1 MEFGKE
7 VEDRYSAGDLQ
18 NMFYKDD
25 NEDGSKLAFSS
36 SFFLLII
43 LARILISGGCEF
55 EPLVS

>member
-1 MEFGKE
+1 MMEFGKE

-36 SFFLLII
+36 SFF
-43 LARILISGGCEF
+43 C
-55 EPLVS
+55 